1 MTAPEFNNLAAG
13 DITARLAQA
22 NLTKKT
28 NFDDKLIS
36 LNQKINSK
44 KTKTFTRW
52 KKNWFK
58 RKKIDLTQFILEEK
72 VILKKMV
79 HKII

>member
-1 MTAPEFNNLAAG
+1 MTVPEFNNLATE
-13 DITARLAQA
+13 DITARLAQT

-44 KTKTFTRW
+44 KNKTFTR
-52 KKNWFK
+52 
-58 RKKIDLTQFILEEK
+58 
-72 VILKKMV
+72 
-79 HKII
+79 

>member
-44 KTKTFTRW
+44 KNKTFTR
-52 KKNWFK
+52 
-58 RKKIDLTQFILEEK
+58 
-72 VILKKMV
+72 
-79 HKII
+79 